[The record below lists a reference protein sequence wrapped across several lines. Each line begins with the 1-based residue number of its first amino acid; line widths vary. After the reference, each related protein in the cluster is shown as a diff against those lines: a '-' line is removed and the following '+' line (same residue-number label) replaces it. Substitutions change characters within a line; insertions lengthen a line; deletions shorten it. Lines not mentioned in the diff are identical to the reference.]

1 MARQSLEDEVRAA
14 VQGLKW
20 PPLLPRKWILPN
32 DAGGGSEATAN
43 PGVECTGFTNA
54 AVADAVGGL
63 EERTATRF
71 KVLTWNILCDGLS
84 GSHPKKGGFLN
95 APEGSLDWNS
105 RR

>member
-1 MARQSLEDEVRAA
+1 MMRQSLECEVRAA

-20 PPLLPRKWILPN
+20 PPLLPRKWVLPSE
-32 DAGGGSEATAN
+32 AGGGSESAADS
-43 PGVECTGFTNA
+43 GVKPTGVHDA
-54 AVADAVGGL
+54 AVADAVDGS
-63 EERTATRF
+63 EEVTAARL

-95 APEGSLDWNS
+95 APEGSLDWNN